1 VISGAPAKGNYQVT
15 IEVRDAPARSQTLDQ
30 ILRERARHSPQR
42 VLYTFLKDGEEEE
55 LVLTYGELDQQ
66 ARRIAGWLQSIGASD
81 ERVLLLYPPGLDF
94 IAAFFGCLYAG
105 AVAVPSYPPKLN
117 RKPARFQAIAAD
129 AQATVALTTQTILS
143 RVKNSP
149 EFARLE
155 WRATDNLEDSWI
167 TQFKERALDH
177 DATAFIQYTSGSTST
192 PKGVIV
198 SHDNL
203 RHNEQMIQEAF
214 GQTEHSVIVGWL
226 PLYHDMGLIGNVL
239 QPLSIG
245 AQCVLLSPLAF
256 LQRPYRW
263 LKAISR
269 YRGTTS
275 GGPNFAYDL
284 CVRKISPA
292 ERATLDLSSWY
303 VAFNGSET
311 VRAETVERFT
321 RTFAACGFR
330 RDAFYPCYGLA
341 EATLLVS
348 ARSKTS
354 GPQAKTL
361 QARALQE
368 HCVVEAA
375 EHEEGAQ
382 AAVSCGA
389 LVQTVR
395 IVDPD
400 TLTPCVHGRIGEI
413 WVAGPSVASGYWNRP
428 HETEE
433 TFYGYLIDT
442 DEGPF
447 LRTGDLG
454 FLSDGELFVTGRLK
468 DLIIIRGL
476 NHYPQDLE
484 ATAASCHP
492 ALSPSATVAFS
503 VEADG
508 AEQLVIVTE
517 VERGRHVDTQAIIAA
532 IRNVI
537 AEQHELNVSTVLLVK
552 PGSVLRTS
560 SGKLQRQACRAAFLS
575 GAFEPV
581 AEYRANEPATLND
594 QPAETLTNANSL
606 QERLASML
614 AQTTGI
620 EPGRIDVHEPLTRCG
635 LDSLTAV
642 ELAHSIESQTGL
654 VVPLNELLRGSSIAE
669 LLNTV
674 QVASDET
681 LAPLNAK
688 QEQELSPGQ
697 HALWFLHQLA
707 PESPAY
713 NLMGAVRIRGD
724 LNVRAL
730 QRAFQSL
737 VDRHDSLRSS
747 FRRSGTQPV
756 RIIAAHRELFF
767 EEVDASVWSQTAL
780 DERLV
785 AEAHR
790 PFDLENDALLR
801 VWVFKRSEED
811 HVVLLTLHHIIA
823 DFWSLAVLVHELGIL
838 YNSDGVSL
846 EPLPLSYGDFVAWQT
861 KRLAQD
867 QDKLWQ
873 FWQHELSGT
882 LPVLN
887 LSTDKPRPHIQTF
900 RGSSYRF
907 SLRKELTDRLVALGE
922 AHNAT
927 LYMTLLATFQLLLHR
942 YTGQEEILVG
952 TPTAGRSRADLS
964 GIIGYFVNML
974 VMRADCSNDPTF
986 VDFLDQVRD
995 RALAVLAHEDYPFPL
1010 LVERLQ
1016 PLRTGDR
1023 SPLVQVVLV
1032 LQKSTM
1038 NEQGLSAF
1046 ALGEAGARMTLGK
1059 LSLESVPLEQRIAMF
1074 DLTLMFAEVDDRLEA
1089 SLQYNTDLFNEKTIA
1104 RMASHFQTLVEN
1116 LANTPEQRLSMV
1128 PLMAAWEQ
1136 RELLAE
1142 WNRIDASRSQSD
1154 CLHRTFEA
1162 QAARTPDAVA
1172 LTCELEDLSYRE
1184 LNRRANLLAH
1194 HLRSLGCRP
1203 EMLVGVCLERSSNL
1217 LVAILGV
1224 LKAGAAYVPLDPS
1237 YPVERID
1244 FMLQDSGVSLLVTE
1258 QQLRLPVHATPVI
1271 NLDVDW
1277 SMIAEGSE
1285 ENPVVEMDGD
1295 HAAYVIYT
1303 SGSTGKPKGSVICHA
1318 QVARLFTSTEDW
1330 FHFTSHDVWTLFHS
1344 PSFDFSVWEIWGAL
1358 LYGGRL
1364 VIVPHLISRAP
1375 EAFYQLLV
1383 KEHVTVLNQT
1393 PSAFQSLI
1401 EAEAKHQDQ
1410 NALSLRL
1417 VIFGGEA
1424 LNLQRLGPWI
1434 QRHGDKRPRLVNMYG
1449 ITETTVHVTYK
1460 AIESDDLNRGAS
1472 LIGRPIPDLQVYVLD
1487 QSLNPVPHGVA
1498 GELFVGGAGLARGYL
1513 HRPDLTAERFL
1524 PHPFDTR
1531 PGARLYRTGDMGRYL
1546 DKGEIEY
1553 LGRVD
1558 QQVKVRGYR
1567 IELGEIEAV
1576 LLEHPSVRQA
1586 AILIREDT
1594 RGDKKLIAYLV
1605 FHPGSAMIVGELQM
1619 HARRK
1624 LPAYMVPAELIK
1636 IDELPL
1642 TPSGK
1647 LNRRALP
1654 EPEHLRPDLQ
1664 VPFVAPSTPIEEA
1677 LADIWSEVLDVKRV
1691 GVHDS
1696 FFELGGHSLLAT
1708 QLISRAEDA
1717 LGVKIP
1723 LRTLFEGP
1731 TVSNLALHILHSQL
1745 SEIHDDDLTQ
1755 LLAEFELVSENGSDL
1770 HVSGGEKS

>member
-1 VISGAPAKGNYQVT
+1 
-15 IEVRDAPARSQTLDQ
+15 
-30 ILRERARHSPQR
+30 

-66 ARRIAGWLQSIGASD
+66 ARRIAGWLQSFGASGA
-81 ERVLLLYPPGLDF
+81 RVLLLYPPGLDF

-117 RKPARFQAIAAD
+117 RKLARFQAIAAD

-143 RVKNSP
+143 RVEDSP
-149 EFARLE
+149 EFSRFTWL
-155 WRATDNLEDSWI
+155 ATDSLEDTWSSK
-167 TQFKERALDH
+167 FEERVLDH
-177 DATAFIQYTSGSTST
+177 GATAFIQYTSGSTST

-198 SHDNL
+198 SHENL
-203 RHNEQMIQEAF
+203 WHNEWMIQQAF
-214 GQTEHSVIVGWL
+214 GQTEQSVIVGWL

-245 AQCVLLSPLAF
+245 AQCVLLSPAAF

-284 CVRKISPA
+284 CARKITPA
-292 ERATLDLSSWY
+292 ERDTLDLSSWN

-311 VRAETVERFT
+311 VRAETMERFA
-321 RTFAACGFR
+321 RTFASCGFR
-330 RDAFYPCYGLA
+330 REAFYPCYGLA

-348 ARSKTS
+348 ARSKAA
-354 GPQAKTL
+354 GPRVKTL
-361 QARALQE
+361 QGKALQQDR
-368 HCVVEAA
+368 VVEIPESA
-375 EHEEGAQ
+375 EDVQ
-382 AAVSCGA
+382 TVVSCGA
-389 LVQTVR
+389 PFQAVR
-395 IVDPD
+395 IVEPD
-400 TLTPCVHGRIGEI
+400 TSTACRPGRVGEI
-413 WVAGPSVASGYWNRP
+413 WIAGPSVARGYWNRLQ
-428 HETEE
+428 ETEE
-433 TFYGYLIDT
+433 TFHAYLAGTAD
-442 DEGPF
+442 GPF

-484 ATAASCHP
+484 AAAAAAHP
-492 ALSPSATVAFS
+492 ALSATATVAFS
-503 VEADG
+503 IETDG
-508 AEQLVIVTE
+508 AEQLVIVGE
-517 VERGRHVDTQAIIAA
+517 VERNLRLETQAIIAA
-532 IRNVI
+532 IRNTI
-537 AEQHELNVSTVLLVK
+537 AEQHELNISAVLLVK
-552 PGSVLRTS
+552 PGSILRTS
-560 SGKLQRQACRAAFLS
+560 SGKLQRQACKAAFLS
-575 GAFEPV
+575 SAFEPV
-581 AEYRANEPATLND
+581 AEYRANEPATLNE
-594 QPAETLTNANSL
+594 QPAETLTNANTL
-606 QERLASML
+606 EERLASLL

-620 EPGRIDVHEPLTRCG
+620 EPGRIDVHEPLTRYG
-635 LDSLTAV
+635 LDSLSAV
-642 ELAHSIESQTGL
+642 ELAHNIESQTGL
-654 VVPLNELLRGSSIAE
+654 VVPLSELLRGSSIAE
-669 LLNTV
+669 LVNTV
-674 QVASDET
+674 PVAAAET
-681 LAPLNAK
+681 LAPLGVK

-697 HALWFLHQLA
+697 HALWFLHRLA
-707 PESPAY
+707 PESPGY

-730 QRAFQSL
+730 QRAFQAL

-747 FRRSGTQPV
+747 FKRRDTQPV
-756 RIIAAHRELFF
+756 RLITTHRELFF
-767 EEVDASVWSQTAL
+767 EEVDASAWSQTAL

-790 PFDLENDALLR
+790 PFHLENDALLR
-801 VWVFKRSEED
+801 VWVFKRAED

-846 EPLPLSYGDFVAWQT
+846 EPLPLSYGDFVAWQAN
-861 KRLAQD
+861 RLARD

-887 LSTDKPRPHIQTF
+887 LSTDKPRPRIQTF

-907 SLRKELTDRLVALGE
+907 SLQKELTDRLLALGQI
-922 AHNAT
+922 HNAT

-974 VMRADCSNDPTF
+974 VMRADCSDDPTF

-1016 PLRTGDR
+1016 PLRTSDR

-1032 LQKSTM
+1032 LQKSPM
-1038 NEQGLSAF
+1038 NEPDLSAL

-1089 SLQYNTDLFNEKTIA
+1089 SLKYNTDLFNETTIA

-1116 LANTPEQRLSMV
+1116 LVNTPEQRLSMV

-1142 WNRIDASRSQSD
+1142 WNRIEASSSQSD

-1162 QAARTPDAVA
+1162 QVARTPDATA
-1172 LTCELEDLSYRE
+1172 LTCKLEDLSYRE

-1194 HLRSLGCRP
+1194 HLRALGCRP

-1237 YPVERID
+1237 YPMERLD

-1258 QQLRLPVHATPVI
+1258 QQLHLPVIATQVI

-1285 ENPVVEMDGD
+1285 ENPVVEMDSD

-1318 QVARLFTSTEDW
+1318 QVARLFTSTKDW

-1383 KEHVTVLNQT
+1383 KEHVTILNQT
-1393 PSAFQSLI
+1393 PSAFQSQI
-1401 EAEAKHQDQ
+1401 EAEAQYLDQ

-1424 LNLQRLGPWI
+1424 LNLQSLGPWI
-1434 QRHGDKRPRLVNMYG
+1434 QRYGDKRPQLVNMYG
-1449 ITETTVHVTYK
+1449 ITETTIHVTYK

-1487 QSLNPVPHGVA
+1487 QSLNPVPRGVA

-1531 PGARLYRTGDMGRYL
+1531 PGARLYRTGDTGRYL
-1546 DKGEIEY
+1546 DKAEIEY

-1576 LLEHPSVRQA
+1576 LREHPSVQQA
-1586 AILIREDT
+1586 AVLIREDI

-1605 FHPGSAMIVGELQM
+1605 FHPGSATIVVELQT
-1619 HARRK
+1619 HVRRK
-1624 LPAYMVPAELIK
+1624 LPAYMVPAEFIE

-1647 LNRRALP
+1647 LNHRALP
-1654 EPEHLRPDLQ
+1654 EPQHLRPDLQ
-1664 VPFVAPSTPIEEA
+1664 VPFVAPSTLIEEA
-1677 LADIWSEVLDVKRV
+1677 LADIWSEVLDVKSV

-1708 QLISRAEDA
+1708 QLISRAEEA
-1717 LGVKIP
+1717 FGVKIP

-1731 TVSNLALHILHSQL
+1731 TVSHLALHILQSQL

-1770 HVSGGEKS
+1770 HMSGGEKS